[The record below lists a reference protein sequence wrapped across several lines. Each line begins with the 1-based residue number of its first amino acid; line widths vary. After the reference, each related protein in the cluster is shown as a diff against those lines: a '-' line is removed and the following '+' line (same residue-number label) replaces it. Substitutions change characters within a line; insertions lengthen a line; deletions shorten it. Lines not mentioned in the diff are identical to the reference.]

1 MSTPAIPVL
10 MSKDNPEGWKLELL
24 LPQLCQELAD
34 KNARLAGDAS
44 ATAILVRANNVRIL
58 DLLLEAERLQRDT
71 QGRLAALAP
80 DQGPGGQPR
89 IGAGA
94 HGAEG

>member
-10 MSKDNPEGWKLELL
+10 MSKDNPDGWKLELL

-34 KNARLAGDAS
+34 KNARLAGDPS

-71 QGRLAALAP
+71 QARLTELGPDRGPSGR
-80 DQGPGGQPR
+80 PR
-89 IGAGA
+89 IGAGSA
-94 HGAEG
+94 GSQA

>member
-34 KNARLAGDAS
+34 KNARIAGDTS
-44 ATAILVRANNVRIL
+44 ATAVLVRSNNFQIL
-58 DLLLEAERLQRDT
+58 DLLLAAERLQRDT
-71 QGRLAALAP
+71 QARLAALGP
-80 DQGPGGQPR
+80 DPGPTGQPR
-89 IGAGA
+89 IGADAPGV
-94 HGAEG
+94 EG